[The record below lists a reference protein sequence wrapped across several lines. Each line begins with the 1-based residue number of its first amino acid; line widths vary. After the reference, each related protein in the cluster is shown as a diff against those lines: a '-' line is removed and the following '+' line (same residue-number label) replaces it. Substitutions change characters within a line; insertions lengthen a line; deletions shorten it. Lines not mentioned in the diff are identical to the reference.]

1 MIKEVKMSKKIAI
14 VDTLDTKGEQIK
26 NLKDQIE
33 GWGNEAI
40 VIDAGVLGK
49 ALFEPDITREQV
61 AQASRS
67 SLEEISTLRTRGF

>member
-26 NLKDQIE
+26 NLKDRIE

-40 VIDAGVLGK
+40 VIDAGVLEK